1 MKGKTSFVAS
11 FYFWDDSEKLQPLP
25 NTEPLE
31 LSLELLGS
39 KRQNGK
45 PGASGHSDSQQPS
58 DQPLDL
64 IQPEL
69 LLLSDPLQPQ
79 LFGVQSSACNDLQ
92 SQEASSVL
100 DLESWRYLNL
110 SPMTGLAGFHTLALV
125 AHQNIPIEVASNVAV
140 HLWPARAN
148 NFSFPKEDEGNSW

>member
-125 AHQNIPIEVASNVAV
+125 AHQNIPIEGPQMWLCICGPQEQTTF
-140 HLWPARAN
+140 H
-148 NFSFPKEDEGNSW
+148 FQKEDEGNSW